1 MMKACAGLAGRGC
14 LSGLVGLAL
23 LALLAIP
30 RGAACDEARIR
41 WLDSWPDGLEAM
53 KRDSRPVMLYF
64 YNDKARPCAEMENG
78 TLSDPGV
85 VAKVGGFVP
94 VRLHETRN
102 RALANQYQLLK
113 VPTVIF
119 LDAQGRELDRAV
131 GFKRADS
138 FLEYVDRLNARA
150 TREAAAPS
158 TATGARFDTAAVD
171 ISRPRTG
178 TQSFTFTARDDAAKQ
193 VFLVGDFNDWRED
206 ATPMTKAPTGE
217 WACTVQLYDGI
228 YEYRFKTDEGRWF
241 EDQRI
246 NTRKP
251 NPYGQYN
258 SVAVVGNAK
267 RSPIVE
273 GRSVTFIMYEP
284 SAQSVEIAGSFNNWE
299 RLKMFRNPSEPGMW
313 GVRYNLKPGRHQ
325 YKYVVDNRW
334 MPDPE
339 NYSPADDGNGNV
351 NSTFVID
358 P

>member
-1 MMKACAGLAGRGC
+1 MIRGC
-14 LSGLVGLAL
+14 PWRALIL
-23 LALLAIP
+23 LALAMAVVPHAVRADGGGIS
-30 RGAACDEARIR
+30 
-41 WLDSWPDGLEAM
+41 WLDSWKDGLDLM
-53 KRDSRPVMLYF
+53 KQESRPMMLYF
-64 YNDKARPCAEMENG
+64 YNDRARPCAEMENA
-78 TLSDPGV
+78 TFADPAV

-94 VRLHETRN
+94 VRLHEPQN

-138 FLEYVDRLNARA
+138 FLEYVERLNARA
-150 TREAAAPS
+150 TREAASPS

-171 ISRPRTG
+171 ISKPRTG
-178 TQSFTFTARDDAAKQ
+178 TQAVTFTARDAAAKQ

-206 ATPMTKAPTGE
+206 ATPMTRGTGGE
-217 WACTVQLYDGI
+217 WTATVQLYDGI
-228 YEYRFKTDEGRWF
+228 YEYRFKTDDGRWF
-241 EDQRI
+241 EDQKV

-267 RSPIVE
+267 RSPIVS
-273 GRSVTFIMYEP
+273 GKSVTFILYEP
-284 SAQSVEIAGSFNNWE
+284 TAQTVEIAGSFNNWE
-299 RLKMFRNPSEPGMW
+299 RLEMFRNPTEPGMW
-313 GVRYNLKPGRHQ
+313 GVRYTLKPGRHQ

-334 MPDPE
+334 THDPE